1 MFQSSDSYPH
11 AAKEESRMKLVIGR
25 NAVVGVFVFAA
36 AVFIL
41 SPPAQS
47 QMSVGDWPVTKPAAV
62 GLDAG
67 ALASLDAD
75 IAAGKYG
82 LVDSLLIIRD
92 GKQALA
98 RSYQHDYEDIYGE
111 HSRRDGPL
119 NHDMNGPY
127 NYFNTQ
133 FHPYYRHTSMH
144 TMQSV
149 SKTVTSIT
157 IGIAMGRKE
166 FPVALD
172 APVLKYFDD
181 YRIANLD
188 ERKQR
193 ITLRNL
199 LTMTA
204 GFEWNEDLPY
214 NDPKN
219 SCDVME
225 ANYDWVQYV
234 INQPMAAEPGKV
246 FVYSSGVTQL
256 LSHIFKKATGKNV
269 DDYAAQYLFQPLG
282 IPYHWKQTPTGL
294 PDTEGGLYIS
304 PASLAKI
311 GYLFLKNG
319 QWQGRQIVPED
330 WVKNSVKSA
339 ISVED
344 EGRHWG
350 YGFQWWLQ
358 PWGNSPEKSAWA
370 ARGLGGQELR
380 VVPEHNLIV
389 VLTGWDLLP
398 PKKGQE
404 PKQDQLERVIA
415 AVKSQAR

>member
-1 MFQSSDSYPH
+1 
-11 AAKEESRMKLVIGR
+11 MKWPI
-25 NAVVGVFVFAA
+25 NWKAVVRVAACAA
-36 AVFIL
+36 AVFIF
-41 SPPAQS
+41 SPHAQS
-47 QMSVGDWPVTKPAAV
+47 QQTSVGEWPVAKPAAV

-82 LVDSLLIIRD
+82 LMDSLLVIRD

-98 RSYQHDYEDIYGE
+98 RSYQHDYEKIYGE
-111 HSRRDGPL
+111 LSRRDGPL

-127 NYFNTQ
+127 NYFNAQ
-133 FHPYYRHTSMH
+133 FHPYYRHTGMH

-157 IGIAMGRKE
+157 IGIAMGRNE
-166 FPVALD
+166 FPVDLD
-172 APVLKYFDD
+172 APILKYFDD

-188 ERKQR
+188 ERKQH

-225 ANYDWVQYV
+225 ANYDWVQYA
-234 INQPMAAEPGKV
+234 INQPMAADPGKV

-282 IPYHWKQTPTGL
+282 ISYHWKHTPTGL

-304 PASLAKI
+304 SASLAKI
-311 GYLFLKNG
+311 GYVFLKSG
-319 QWQGRQIVPED
+319 KWQAQQIVPEV

-339 ISVED
+339 ITVED

-370 ARGLGGQELR
+370 ARGLGGQDLR
-380 VVPEHNLIV
+380 VVPEYNLIV
-389 VLTGWDLLP
+389 VSTGWDLLP
-398 PKKGQE
+398 PKQE
-404 PKQDQLERVIA
+404 PKHDQLERVIA
-415 AVKSQAR
+415 AIKGAAH

>member
-25 NAVVGVFVFAA
+25 NALVGVFAFAA

-41 SPPAQS
+41 SPQTQS
-47 QMSVGDWPVTKPAAV
+47 QQASLGEWPVVKPAAV
-62 GLDAG
+62 GLEAG

-75 IAAGKYG
+75 IAAGK
-82 LVDSLLIIRD
+82 
-92 GKQALA
+92 QALA
-98 RSYQHDYEDIYGE
+98 RSYPHDYESIYAE
-111 HSRRDGPL
+111 LSRRDGPL

-166 FPVALD
+166 FPVDLD

-219 SCDVME
+219 SCDMME
-225 ANYDWVQYV
+225 
-234 INQPMAAEPGKV
+234 
-246 FVYSSGVTQL
+246 
-256 LSHIFKKATGKNV
+256 
-269 DDYAAQYLFQPLG
+269 
-282 IPYHWKQTPTGL
+282 
-294 PDTEGGLYIS
+294 
-304 PASLAKI
+304 
-311 GYLFLKNG
+311 
-319 QWQGRQIVPED
+319 
-330 WVKNSVKSA
+330 
-339 ISVED
+339 
-344 EGRHWG
+344 
-350 YGFQWWLQ
+350 
-358 PWGNSPEKSAWA
+358 
-370 ARGLGGQELR
+370 
-380 VVPEHNLIV
+380 
-389 VLTGWDLLP
+389 
-398 PKKGQE
+398 
-404 PKQDQLERVIA
+404 
-415 AVKSQAR
+415 

>member
-1 MFQSSDSYPH
+1 
-11 AAKEESRMKLVIGR
+11 MKSPIGW
-25 NAVVGVFVFAA
+25 NAVMGVVASAALLFVFLPPTRSQGNTWAGEWP
-36 AVFIL
+36 AV
-41 SPPAQS
+41 
-47 QMSVGDWPVTKPAAV
+47 KPAAV
-62 GLDAG
+62 GLDAT
-67 ALASLDAD
+67 ALASFDAD
-75 IAAGKYG
+75 IAAGEYG
-82 LVDSLLIIRD
+82 LVDSLLVIRD
-92 GKQALA
+92 GKQVFS
-98 RSYQHDYEDIYGE
+98 RSYTHDYGKIYGE
-111 HSRRDGPL
+111 LAKHEGPL
-119 NHDMNGPY
+119 NHDVNGPY
-127 NYFNTQ
+127 NYFSTE
-133 FHPYYRHTSMH
+133 FHPYYRHTGLH

-166 FPVALD
+166 FPADLD
-172 APVLKYFDD
+172 APILKYFDD
-181 YRIANLD
+181 YRIANMD

-234 INQPMAAEPGKV
+234 INRPMAAEPGKV

-256 LSHIFKKATGKNV
+256 LSHIFKKATGKSV
-269 DDYAAQYLFQPLG
+269 DDYAAKYLFQPLG
-282 IPYHWKQTPTGL
+282 IPYRWKHTPTEL

-304 PASLAKI
+304 SSSLAKI
-311 GYLFLKNG
+311 GFLFLKNG
-319 QWQGRQIVPED
+319 KWQAQQIVPED
-330 WVKNSVKSA
+330 WVKSSITSA
-339 ISVED
+339 ITVED
-344 EGRHWG
+344 EGRRWE

-358 PWGNSPEKSAWA
+358 AWGKSPEKFAWA

-380 VVPEHNLIV
+380 VVPEYNLVV

-398 PKKGQE
+398 PRQE
-404 PKQDQLERVIA
+404 PRHDQLERVIG
-415 AVKSQAR
+415 AVRGGAR

>member
-1 MFQSSDSYPH
+1 MNS
-11 AAKEESRMKLVIGR
+11 AIGWKAVLALV
-25 NAVVGVFVFAA
+25 AFTA
-36 AVFIL
+36 AVLL
-41 SPPAQS
+41 SLPPAQS
-47 QMSVGDWPVTKPAAV
+47 QNTPDSVWPAVKPGAV

-67 ALASLDAD
+67 ALASFDAD

-82 LVDSLLIIRD
+82 LVDSLLVIRD

-98 RSYQHDYEDIYGE
+98 RSYAQDYGKIYGE
-111 HSRRDGPL
+111 LATREGPL
-119 NHDMNGPY
+119 NHDISGPY
-127 NYFNTQ
+127 NYFSTQ
-133 FHPYYRHTSMH
+133 FHPYYRHTSLH

-157 IGIAMGRKE
+157 IGVAIGRNE
-166 FPVALD
+166 FPADLD
-172 APVLKYFDD
+172 APILKYFDE
-181 YRIANLD
+181 YRIANMD

-234 INQPMAAEPGKV
+234 INRPMAAEPGKS

-282 IPYHWKQTPTGL
+282 IAYHWKHTPTGL

-304 PASLAKI
+304 SASLAKI
-311 GYLFLKNG
+311 GFLYLKNG
-319 QWQGRQIVPED
+319 KWQGKPIVPEN
-330 WVKNSVKSA
+330 WVKASVTSA
-339 ISVED
+339 MTVED

-358 PWGNSPEKSAWA
+358 PWGKSPEKFAWA

-380 VVPEHNLIV
+380 VVPESNLIV
-389 VLTGWDLLP
+389 VMTGWDLLP
-398 PKKGQE
+398 PMQGHE
-404 PKQDQLERVIA
+404 PKTDQLERVIA
-415 AVKSQAR
+415 AVTR

>member
-1 MFQSSDSYPH
+1 MKLATNWYVVARVAACAAAAFIFSPH
-11 AAKEESRMKLVIGR
+11 AHSQQAP
-25 NAVVGVFVFAA
+25 VGE
-36 AVFIL
+36 
-41 SPPAQS
+41 
-47 QMSVGDWPVTKPAAV
+47 WPVAKPAAV

-67 ALASLDAD
+67 ALAALDAD

-82 LVDSLLIIRD
+82 LVDSLLVIRD
-92 GKQALA
+92 GKQALS
-98 RSYQHDYEDIYGE
+98 RSYQHDYENIYGE
-111 HSRRDGPL
+111 LSRREGPL
-119 NHDMNGPY
+119 NHDVNGQY
-127 NYFNTQ
+127 NYFSSQ
-133 FHPYYRHTSMH
+133 FHPYYRHTGMH
-144 TMQSV
+144 TMQSI

-157 IGIAMGRKE
+157 IGIAMGRNE
-166 FPVALD
+166 FPVDLD
-172 APVLKYFDD
+172 APILKYFDE

-193 ITLRNL
+193 ITLRTL

-204 GFEWNEDLPY
+204 GFEWSEDLPY

-234 INQPMAAEPGKV
+234 INQPMAADPGKV
-246 FVYSSGVTQL
+246 FAYSSGVTQL

-282 IPYHWKQTPTGL
+282 ISYHWKHTPTGL

-304 PASLAKI
+304 SASLAKI

-319 QWQGRQIVPED
+319 KWQAQQIVPED
-330 WVKNSVKSA
+330 WVKNSVRSA
-339 ISVED
+339 ITVED

-358 PWGNSPEKSAWA
+358 PWGNSPQKSAWA

-380 VVPEHNLIV
+380 VVPEYNLIIV
-389 VLTGWDLLP
+389 STGWDLLP
-398 PKKGQE
+398 PKQE
-404 PKQDQLERVIA
+404 PKHDQLERVIA
-415 AVKSQAR
+415 AVKGAPH